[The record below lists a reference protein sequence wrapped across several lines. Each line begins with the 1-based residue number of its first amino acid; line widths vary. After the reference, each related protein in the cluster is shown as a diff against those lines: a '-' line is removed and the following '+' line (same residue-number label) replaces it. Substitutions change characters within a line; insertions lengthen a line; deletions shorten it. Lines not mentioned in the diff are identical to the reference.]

1 MTTPRYYAN
10 PTGAGFTTRPE
21 ILATFGA
28 VSTTHW
34 LASSAGMAMLE
45 RGGNAFDAAVAAGF
59 VLQIVEPHLNGP
71 GGEVPV
77 IFKRADAAEPE
88 VLCAQGVF
96 PMAASPE
103 HFARLG
109 LTQMPGTGLLPCVV
123 PGAFDGWMR
132 LLADHGT
139 MRLADVLEIAIG
151 YAEHGFPVV
160 PRITATILAAR
171 EFFRDAW
178 PTTAEVW
185 LPGGDVP
192 RPGAMMRTPQIA
204 ATYKRV
210 LAEALA
216 AGGDR
221 LAQIE
226 AARRAWY
233 RGFVAEAI
241 DHFYRTAELVDS
253 TGRRH
258 KGLLTGDDLARYQ
271 ARYEPTASRDYHGV
285 RVHKTGPW
293 GQGPVMLQ
301 TLALLEGFDLAAM
314 DPVGD
319 QFIHT
324 IVEAM
329 KLAFA
334 DREAFY
340 GDPDHVDVPL
350 GQLLSAENTA
360 ARRRLIGEQAS
371 LGFVASDLPGAR
383 ERIAEVLAMA
393 GADTHVGPGGGEPT
407 FAPLPPEWFEAQ
419 WGDTVH
425 IEVLD
430 RWGNLVS
437 ATPSG
442 GWLQGS
448 PVVPGLG
455 FPISTRGQICW
466 LAEGHPSR
474 LVPGG
479 RPRTTLT
486 PTLVTRD
493 GQAFIGLGTPGG
505 DQQEQWSLLTL
516 LRILH
521 HGMNLQEAID
531 APLFTSRHV
540 PQSFHPRP
548 FEAGKLTIEGRFPE
562 ATVAGLRSRGH
573 KLEVGDPWSL
583 GRVCAV
589 QRKDG
594 FIRAGASAR
603 FMQGY
608 AVGR

>member
-241 DHFYRTAELVDS
+241 DHF
-253 TGRRH
+253 
-258 KGLLTGDDLARYQ
+258 
-271 ARYEPTASRDYHGV
+271 
-285 RVHKTGPW
+285 
-293 GQGPVMLQ
+293 
-301 TLALLEGFDLAAM
+301 
-314 DPVGD
+314 
-319 QFIHT
+319 
-324 IVEAM
+324 
-329 KLAFA
+329 
-334 DREAFY
+334 
-340 GDPDHVDVPL
+340 
-350 GQLLSAENTA
+350 
-360 ARRRLIGEQAS
+360 
-371 LGFVASDLPGAR
+371 
-383 ERIAEVLAMA
+383 
-393 GADTHVGPGGGEPT
+393 
-407 FAPLPPEWFEAQ
+407 
-419 WGDTVH
+419 
-425 IEVLD
+425 
-430 RWGNLVS
+430 
-437 ATPSG
+437 
-442 GWLQGS
+442 
-448 PVVPGLG
+448 
-455 FPISTRGQICW
+455 
-466 LAEGHPSR
+466 
-474 LVPGG
+474 
-479 RPRTTLT
+479 
-486 PTLVTRD
+486 
-493 GQAFIGLGTPGG
+493 
-505 DQQEQWSLLTL
+505 
-516 LRILH
+516 
-521 HGMNLQEAID
+521 
-531 APLFTSRHV
+531 
-540 PQSFHPRP
+540 
-548 FEAGKLTIEGRFPE
+548 
-562 ATVAGLRSRGH
+562 
-573 KLEVGDPWSL
+573 
-583 GRVCAV
+583 
-589 QRKDG
+589 
-594 FIRAGASAR
+594 
-603 FMQGY
+603 
-608 AVGR
+608 